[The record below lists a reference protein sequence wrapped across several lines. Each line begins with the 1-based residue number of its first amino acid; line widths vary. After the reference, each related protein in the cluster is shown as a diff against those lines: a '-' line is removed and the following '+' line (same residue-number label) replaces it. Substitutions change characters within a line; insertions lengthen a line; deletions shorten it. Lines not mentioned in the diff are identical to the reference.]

1 MRETRAK
8 CVRVEISVIMCTQS
22 DHIGGFDCLQVF
34 LVTFL
39 RSNGTILQS
48 VLSSLKWW
56 SLYACLSIVYSAMPI
71 LYSRRCVLKIL
82 VVANVG
88 HCSVSEAEWPT
99 LQDEVG
105 SGLHTV
111 IYSTNCCT
119 FHFRPYPSLLHRMGL
134 LLWWWHPNKVIP
146 VWRGHSSRQVPQS
159 TPPTRWDPSL
169 FELQETAW
177 VAILLVNNHRDQL
190 THLWFSGLW
199 LHMHNASQIN

>member
-1 MRETRAK
+1 
-8 CVRVEISVIMCTQS
+8 MCTQS
-22 DHIGGFDCLQVF
+22 GYTGIGGFDYLQVF
-34 LVTFL
+34 LVTFYQTK
-39 RSNGTILQS
+39 GTTLPS

-159 TPPTRWDPSL
+159 TPPTRWDTL
-169 FELQETAW
+169 
-177 VAILLVNNHRDQL
+177 N
-190 THLWFSGLW
+190 HLWGYCKLDICPWYFQCILSY
-199 LHMHNASQIN
+199 I